1 LLYQRG
7 LPPQAT
13 YLFKHA
19 LIQEAAYHGSS
30 PQTRSVRSQLSH

>member
-1 LLYQRG
+1 VHLAVRLGIHTGLVVVGEMGEG

-19 LIQEAAYHGSS
+19 LIQEAAY
-30 PQTRSVRSQLSH
+30 